1 MTKSREHQEPNPEPD
16 KNSEMDSERVRDQKQ
31 VTEDRQDRR
40 KRGVAGGVLRVLVIG
55 LTGMAAGVLAVFVIC
70 MIRRYGIKDLNKRDY
85 LETSRFADS
94 MMEQIAE
101 LNIWLGVAQIYESGE
116 DGGSIASMDS
126 LVEISRASDSDV
138 VSLESDLKPGIQLSQ
153 SSSLTYD
160 QFVNNISSYNY
171 ETDENGNI
179 YLIDNSK
186 EYNANWYSSILL
198 SDYQLRSSNS
208 FIEIPSSAYIELA
221 YQMMEPNAVAV
232 SSLDDEALKEALIS
246 RHYHSSLSRVE
257 DYLNGNASFYE
268 SYDSVRDL
276 EEDMESDAGMMED
289 TTSLNAISM
298 TEATTSM
305 NTMSTTEAVSIEVTV
320 STDDISV
327 KEYDDEILNQIL
339 ADVRIYDDYL
349 YIDNKFSSDA
359 YITTISGANEIL
371 GFDPGEMTLVYS
383 PIENKFYSS
392 YYGWYMIPDEIY
404 YLSRYI
410 ASDLN
415 MNLGGA
421 DNNGKYEIS
430 GEIPGEALFWLPF
443 ADSNSL
449 LRVKLGENYTDYLQA
464 ERNLNNRQQNFLY
477 YLERSDKEY
486 DNGAE
491 DIASLG
497 AYMIITKLSADDLE
511 AGMNDDQGSENA
523 SPYYTYKF
531 SVDDQYGYG
540 IQMINFDNSYLI
552 NRITR
557 DWTNSSFNMNME
569 EGDRLFLAIRPDY
582 SYYDEFSLGFEQF
595 NMYYKYM
602 IPACVL
608 VILLLAATVVL
619 VLISIKRTGCSGD
632 SDKNEIYFLDRWPIE
647 VMWLAVFTSLFFMVV
662 FLILTR
668 NQIYQYMV
676 VGWVRSNLIVF
687 LATCGFYYLMV
698 LLGMTGFL
706 SLIRRLRV
714 KEYQKIS
721 IFRMLGGRLRSGLR
735 VIAGQRNLV
744 AQTVELYLGY
754 WLLLI
759 ISIFM
764 ILALTG
770 IWPFLGLFLFV
781 LLHIGMLILSIRKA
795 KGEQMIR
802 TVTEELAAGNL
813 EVEVPK
819 GRPLEVE
826 RQILE
831 NIEHLGDGLHTALE
845 QSIYDERMKA
855 ELITNVSHDIKT
867 PLTSIINYVD
877 LLKREDIENEE
888 VRHYI
893 EVLDQK
899 SRRLK
904 QLTEDLVE
912 VSKISSGNIELECMP
927 IDLGELV
934 RQSVGEFQDKF
945 EEHKLQIVDNIA
957 EEPCM
962 IFADGRRTYRVMDN
976 LMQNVYKYA
985 MPNTRVYID
994 LMHSEETV
1002 IFSIKNISQAE
1013 LNIDARELMERFI
1026 RGDQSRSTEGSGL
1039 GLSIAKDLVHM
1050 QNGAFDILLDGD
1062 LFKVTIMFP
1071 MVSQ

>member
-1 MTKSREHQEPNPEPD
+1 MAKEMKQQEQD
-16 KNSEMDSERVRDQKQ
+16 RDQ
-31 VTEDRQDRR
+31 RR

-94 MMEQIAE
+94 MMEQIAD
-101 LNIWLGVAQIYESGE
+101 LNIWLGVVQIYESGE

-160 QFVNNISSYNY
+160 QFVNNISSYDY
-171 ETDENGNI
+171 ETDENGNK

-208 FIEIPSSAYIELA
+208 FIEIPSSVYIELA

-276 EEDMESDAGMMED
+276 EEDMESDA
-289 TTSLNAISM
+289 
-298 TEATTSM
+298 
-305 NTMSTTEAVSIEVTV
+305 VSIEVTV
-320 STDDISV
+320 PAGDISI
-327 KEYDDEILNQIL
+327 KEYNDEILNQIL
-339 ADVRIYDDYL
+339 ADVRTYDDYL

-383 PIENKFYSS
+383 PNENKFYSS

-415 MNLGGA
+415 MNPGGA
-421 DNNGKYEIS
+421 DNDGKYEIS
-430 GEIPGEALFWLPF
+430 GEIPGEVLFWLPF

-449 LRVKLGENYTDYLQA
+449 LRVKFGENYMDYLQA
-464 ERNLNNRQQNFLY
+464 EKNLNNRQQNFLY

-491 DIASLG
+491 DIVSLG
-497 AYMIITKLSADDLE
+497 TYMIITKLGADDLE
-511 AGMNDDQGSENA
+511 AGMSDDQGSENA
-523 SPYYTYKF
+523 SPYYTCRF

-552 NRITR
+552 NRITG
-557 DWTNSSFNMNME
+557 DWTNSSFNLNME

-582 SYYDEFSLGFEQF
+582 SYYDEFRLGFEQF

-662 FLILTR
+662 FLILIR

-676 VGWVRSNLIVF
+676 VGWVRANLIVF
-687 LATCGFYYLMV
+687 LATCVFYYLMV

-721 IFRMLGGRLRSGLR
+721 IFRMLGGKLRSGLR

-759 ISIFM
+759 VSIFM
-764 ILALTG
+764 MLALTG

-877 LLKREDIENEE
+877 LLKREDIDNEE

-957 EEPCM
+957 EEPCI

-994 LMHSEETV
+994 LMHSEEMV